1 LEVIIVEQQVIDAVA
16 DKGILNMENGIKVF
30 AAVGALAI
38 GVVTYRAF
46 RNVCN
51 KQKQKQKENTV
62 RKDSG
67 KTTVKETIDVEA
79 EVVVESDKVS

>member
-1 LEVIIVEQQVIDAVA
+1 MEQQVIDAVA

-46 RNVCN
+46 RNVCR
-51 KQKQKQKENTV
+51 KQKENTV

-79 EVVVESDKVS
+79 EVVFESDKVS

>member
-30 AAVGALAI
+30 AAVGAVAI

-51 KQKQKQKENTV
+51 KQKQKENTV

-79 EVVVESDKVS
+79 EVVVESDKVL